1 MQKGAEEVHG
11 QPANRMAVGDYR
23 GFAAKAGF
31 RLVAIF
37 LALFDDISIFFLFL
51 HPFFEHY

>member
-1 MQKGAEEVHG
+1 
-11 QPANRMAVGDYR
+11 MAVGDYG
-23 GFAAKAGF
+23 GFAAKARL

-51 HPFFEHY
+51 HPFLSIIKHDIDYGFK